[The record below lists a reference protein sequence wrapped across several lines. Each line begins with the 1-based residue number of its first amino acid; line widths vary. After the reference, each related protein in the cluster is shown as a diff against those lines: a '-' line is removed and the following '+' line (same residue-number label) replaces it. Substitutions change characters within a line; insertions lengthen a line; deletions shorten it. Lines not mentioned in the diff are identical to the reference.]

1 MQRITKILTVVGI
14 FIMVMVTN
22 YHDVSANYKADYY
35 LRTGSRNLL
44 LAKSFHV
51 DFNVDI
57 TGKDYNFSTVINSDV
72 ENVKQMVKTDF
83 FINGYFKEK
92 NFSEQFQQYADL
104 SGSKDNLYTYDGKQ
118 WTRMSSPKQ
127 TPAKLTVEQI
137 NYIDYK
143 VNTVFAG
150 VITNEII
157 TENSEYALI
166 DIKVN
171 IEKAKQAFIKEFY
184 PKITATELQEIN
196 TVLRNVGGLDI
207 IVKYNKRNMMLEEHK
222 LDLSRPVATVAIN
235 MLDLWGGNNKNKD
248 LYKGFFQNFNFVIG
262 ASYNRFNQI
271 DDIVVPLEAKVG
283 KLIKADDVLKA
294 GEELSKVAKIN

>member
-92 NFSEQFQQYADL
+92 S
-104 SGSKDNLYTYDGKQ
+104 
-118 WTRMSSPKQ
+118 
-127 TPAKLTVEQI
+127 
-137 NYIDYK
+137 
-143 VNTVFAG
+143 
-150 VITNEII
+150 
-157 TENSEYALI
+157 
-166 DIKVN
+166 
-171 IEKAKQAFIKEFY
+171 
-184 PKITATELQEIN
+184 
-196 TVLRNVGGLDI
+196 
-207 IVKYNKRNMMLEEHK
+207 
-222 LDLSRPVATVAIN
+222 
-235 MLDLWGGNNKNKD
+235 
-248 LYKGFFQNFNFVIG
+248 
-262 ASYNRFNQI
+262 
-271 DDIVVPLEAKVG
+271 LEANARF
-283 KLIKADDVLKA
+283 L
-294 GEELSKVAKIN
+294 